1 MYKKYSDK
9 VVSPSLEKRL
19 LQRKN
24 FNSRF
29 SVDEIKPKKLFVGCD
44 VAVVNCGLAI
54 IDENEEV
61 VYLNT
66 STHDF
71 PEELRGVYVND
82 TLRND
87 FQISWFKREIAPFQ
101 NNIEFLIQEGPNYG
115 PSNTTP
121 ISIGAIHGVYWQYY
135 LDNNISFAVATPKS
149 IYSFT
154 HGNSKEMK
162 KSKTISA
169 MKSKFP
175 NVKIYDSNEAD
186 ALAMAIMAKRLY
198 ETYTIGKPANKSE
211 REILCSRSLY
221 NGHPKGLGYQLD
233 NKVFISFKKRS
244 NFPLLDEYVVKTN
257 LVFLEA

>member
-1 MYKKYSDK
+1 MYKQYSAK

-19 LQRKN
+19 SQREK

-29 SVDEIKPKKLFVGCD
+29 TPDEIRSKKLFVGCD
-44 VAVVNCGLAI
+44 IAVVNCGLAI
-54 IDENEEV
+54 IDENNEV

-87 FQISWFKREIAPFQ
+87 FQISWFRREIAPFI
-101 NNIEFLIQEGPNYG
+101 NNIEFLLQEGPNYG

-135 LDNNISFAVATPKS
+135 LDNQISFAIATPKS

-154 HGNSKEMK
+154 HGSAKEVK
-162 KSKTISA
+162 KSQTINA
-169 MKSKFP
+169 MKGKFP

-186 ALAMAIMAKRLY
+186 ALAMALMAKSLY
-198 ETYTIGKPANKSE
+198 YTYTSGKPTEKRE
-211 REILCSRSLY
+211 RDILCSKALY
-221 NGHPKGLGYQLD
+221 QGHPKGLAYQLD
-233 NKVFISFKKRS
+233 NKVFISCKNRH
-244 NFPLLDEYVVKTN
+244 NFPLLDDYKVNTN
-257 LVFLEA
+257 IVFLEA